1 LGLFDRFFGKAKAR
15 SQDSII
21 EAAERLG
28 IPVPEAQKILETEMN
43 QLSQLLAATI
53 LPQCTIK
60 NLPVH
65 ERMAHCVKIV
75 YGNLQK
81 KQAALQAQQ
90 TSVDPSDKS
99 TDSDFKDGVAAL
111 EKEDYSVAILKFK
124 LAAARGDAA
133 AQRNIGDMY
142 GIGLGLP
149 QDYAEAFNWFKLAAE
164 QGDAEAQVNI
174 GVMYGQG
181 QGCIQSHA
189 EALKWFKPAA
199 VQGNSDAQYNIGG
212 SFATGRGVKQDYVRA
227 HMWFE
232 LAAAGGDIDAVKGMG
247 RMAAKLT
254 SQQISEAENLANK
267 CRVSNFKDC
276 D

>member
-1 LGLFDRFFGKAKAR
+1 LGLFDSFFGKAKAR

-28 IPVPEAQKILETEMN
+28 IPAPVAQKILETEMN

-60 NLPVH
+60 NSPVH
-65 ERMAHCVKIV
+65 ERMAHCIKII
-75 YGNLQK
+75 YDNLQK
-81 KQAALQAQQ
+81 KQVALQAQQ

-111 EKEDYSVAILKFK
+111 EKENYSIAILKFK

-142 GIGLGLP
+142 GIGLGVP
-149 QDYAEAFNWFKLAAE
+149 QDYAEALNWFKLAAE

-174 GVMYGQG
+174 GAMYGQG

-189 EALKWFKPAA
+189 EALKWFKDAA

-212 SFATGRGVKQDYVRA
+212 SYATGRGVKQDYVRG

-254 SQQISEAENLANK
+254 SQQISEAKNLAKK
-267 CRVSNFKDC
+267 CRESNFKEC

>member
-1 LGLFDRFFGKAKAR
+1 MGLFDSLFGNAKAR
-15 SQDSII
+15 SHDSII
-21 EAAERLG
+21 EAAASLG
-28 IPVPEAQKILETEMN
+28 VPAPEAQKILETEMN

-60 NLPVH
+60 NLSVH

-75 YGNLQK
+75 YNNLAN

-90 TSVDPSDKS
+90 KSPNPTDKS
-99 TDSDFKDGVAAL
+99 TDSDFKDGVAAF

-142 GIGLGLP
+142 GIGLGVS
-149 QDYAEAFNWFKLAAE
+149 QDYAEALKWFKLAAA
-164 QGDAEAQVNI
+164 QGDAAAQVNI
-174 GVMYGQG
+174 GGIYGQG
-181 QGCIQSHA
+181 QGCVQNHA
-189 EALKWFKPAA
+189 EALKWFKLAA
-199 VQGNSDAQYNIGG
+199 TQGNSDAQYNIGG
-212 SFATGRGVKQDYVRA
+212 SFATGRGVEQDYLRA

-232 LAAAGGDIDAVKGMG
+232 LAAAGGDVDAVKGMG
-247 RMAAKLT
+247 RMAAKMT
-254 SQQISEAENLANK
+254 SQQISEAKNLAKK
-267 CRVSNFKDC
+267 CRDSEFKDC